1 MKVARR
7 GSIARRSRAQATLVA
22 FVCVL
27 IVQTISAQAPS
38 WTGTWRLDL
47 SRSEFIPG
55 PAPYVR
61 ATRRVELFDGGIR
74 IVEDLVRVRGG
85 ITHLEWTGKLDGRD
99 YRVHGV
105 DLFVTY
111 AYRNVDPVTLEGVVK
126 LDGAVVSTSRE
137 TFSAD
142 AGMITIV
149 TRGARL
155 LNTMRFVRVP

>member
-1 MKVARR
+1 MNAIRR
-7 GSIARRSRAQATLVA
+7 GSIARHMRAVVALVL
-22 FVCVL
+22 VL
-27 IVQTISAQAPS
+27 IVQSAFAQTPS
-38 WTGTWRLDL
+38 SLGTWRLDL

-61 ATRRVELFDGGIR
+61 ATRRVEPFGDSIR

-111 AYRNVDPVTLEGVVK
+111 AYRIVDPVTLEGVVK
-126 LDGAVVSTSRE
+126 VDGAVVSTSRE

-142 AGMITIV
+142 GGMLTIV
-149 TRGARL
+149 TKGARL

>member
-1 MKVARR
+1 MRVTRR
-7 GSIARRSRAQATLVA
+7 GSIARHVRAIVVLVL
-22 FVCVL
+22 VL
-27 IVQTISAQAPS
+27 IFQSAFAQTPS
-38 WTGTWRLDL
+38 WLGTWRLDL

-61 ATRRVELFDGGIR
+61 ATRRVEPFGDSIR
-74 IVEDLVRVRGG
+74 IVEDFVRVRGG

-111 AYRNVDPVTLEGVVK
+111 AYRIVDPVTLEGVVK
-126 LDGAVVSTSRE
+126 VDGAVASTSRE

-142 AGMITIV
+142 GGMVTII
-149 TRGARL
+149 TRGAGL

>member
-1 MKVARR
+1 MKVTRSMARHM
-7 GSIARRSRAQATLVA
+7 SAPAA
-22 FVCVL
+22 FVL
-27 IVQTISAQAPS
+27 ALMLQSLSAQAPS

-61 ATRRVELFDGGIR
+61 ATRRIEPFGDSIR

-126 LDGAVVSTSRE
+126 VDGAVVSTSRE
-137 TFSAD
+137 TLSAD
-142 AGMITIV
+142 GGMVTIV

-155 LNTMRFVRVP
+155 LNTMRFVRVL